1 MLMSDL
7 DWLDISLFDL
17 EESQKAE
24 GISLLGVC

>member
-17 EESQKAE
+17 EESWKAK
-24 GISLLGVC
+24 GIFLLGIC